1 MTADDCLIGIDCGLT
16 VTKAIVFDTAGR
28 ELGIGRRE
36 TAQIKPGPRRVE
48 RDMAGLWED
57 VCGALRDA
65 LAGIDPGRVRAVCVT
80 GHGDGVYLLDGA
92 DRPLGT
98 AILSLD
104 TRAAGIIAGWREAGV
119 LAAALEQ
126 AGQIPYAAASAPLLA
141 WLKANEPDRYARI
154 GRVLACKDWIR
165 FKLTGRAATDFTE
178 ASTSFTDYRTQVYG
192 PELPALFGVPEI
204 AGKLPEVAMPADL
217 GGEITAAAAAET
229 GLSAGTPVAM
239 GLHDVTATAV
249 GMGVAAP
256 GSFAVVA
263 GSFSINEVFSRSPA
277 PSADWLCRN
286 GIAEGQWLNMAI
298 SPAASS
304 NMDWFVKTLC
314 RDAVAA
320 GAGVGGPFSVL
331 DREIAAAF
339 ADESDLQFHPFI
351 YGSPV
356 SDDASGGFFGIQA
369 WHHRGHLL
377 RAVMEGIV
385 FNHRYHLDALRS
397 RFTGEAVRLSGGISR
412 SPLARQLFA
421 DALDLPVETVAAEET
436 GALGAAIIGGVAVGL
451 FADAASAAAALV
463 RVTHTYGPDPARR
476 DRLADAYARYLGLI
490 DALRPHWA
498 GLRGAS
504 GTPQPTKAS

>member
-1 MTADDCLIGIDCGLT
+1 MTAEDCLIGIDCGLT
-16 VTKAIVFDTAGR
+16 VTKAIVFDTGGR

-48 RDMAGLWED
+48 RDMLGLWAD
-57 VCGALRDA
+57 VCGALREA
-65 LAGIDPGRVRAVCVT
+65 LAGIDAGRVRAVCVT

-126 AGQIPYAAASAPLLA
+126 AGQIPYAAAPAPLLA
-141 WLKANEPDRYARI
+141 WLKANEPERYAGI
-154 GRVLACKDWIR
+154 GRVLSCKDWIR
-165 FKLTGRAATDFTE
+165 FKLTGGAATDFTE
-178 ASTSFTDYRTQVYG
+178 ASTSFTDYRTQAYG
-192 PELPALFGVPEI
+192 ADLPALYGVPEM
-204 AGKLPEVAMPADL
+204 AARLPEVGMPADI
-217 GGEITAAAAAET
+217 GGVVTAAAAAET
-229 GLSAGTPVAM
+229 GLAIGTPVAM

-263 GSFSINEVFSRSPA
+263 GSFSINEVFSNTPV
-277 PSADWLCRN
+277 PSASWLCRN
-286 GIAEGQWLNMAI
+286 GIAAGQWLNMAI

-314 RDAVAA
+314 QDAVAA
-320 GAGVGGPFSVL
+320 GKEAGGPFAML
-331 DREIAAAF
+331 DGEIAAAF
-339 ADESDLQFHPFI
+339 ADPSDLQFHPFI

-385 FNHRYHLDALRS
+385 FNHRYHLDGLRT
-397 RFTGEAVRLSGGISR
+397 RFAGEAVRLSGGISR

-421 DALDLPVETVAAEET
+421 DALGLRVETVAAEET

-451 FADAASAAAALV
+451 FADAASAAAHLV
-463 RVTHTYGPDPARR
+463 RVTHTYEPDRARR
-476 DRLADAYARYLGLI
+476 DRLADAYERYLGLI
-490 DALRPHWA
+490 DALKPHWA
-498 GLRGAS
+498 GLRGAA
-504 GTPQPTKAS
+504 GTQAAAKAD